1 MTSGKLNGILYTCTW
16 FPKLGKYNLKNIILI
31 LIKKKPPIQSYVLC
45 CALCSILFQN
55 MWMFV
60 VYQNKFRP
68 SYIPPYIDPGFT
80 SVSSWHRLC
89 MQQFWS
95 DPSTSAIKSPNPSKW
110 ARHELK
116 ITFWPLL
123 YQCTI
128 KCKFVYLIVWVLS
141 KTGELLKGGTLTLKS
156 TGTPLKKSK
165 KTKSP
170 WGSRVAISSFHN
182 SEQYKPL

>member
-1 MTSGKLNGILYTCTW
+1 M
-16 FPKLGKYNLKNIILI
+16 
-31 LIKKKPPIQSYVLC
+31 
-45 CALCSILFQN
+45 CSIPFQY

-68 SYIPPYIDPGFT
+68 SYIPPYNDSGFT

-89 MQQFWS
+89 MQQFQRS
-95 DPSTSAIKSPNPSKW
+95 FYLSKSPNPSKW
-110 ARHELK
+110 ACHELK
-116 ITFWPLL
+116 ITFWPLI

-156 TGTPLKKSK
+156 TGTPVKKK
-165 KTKSP
+165 YEDQKSVKIP
-170 WGSRVAISSFHN
+170 CISIYSFHI
-182 SEQYKPL
+182 SEQYKPPYIHLCSICI